1 MQNSGPTISTDL
13 IQRNSTMTNFDKH
26 AKNYDAVFTYSQI
39 GKAQRMRV
47 YHFLNKQNPTDKK
60 QNILE
65 LNCGTG
71 EDAQYFAQQGHSI
84 LATDISTEMMK
95 VAKEKNKYPNIRFQ
109 QLDISKVTKDTFS
122 EKFDMIFS
130 NFGGLNCLSKSQLVS
145 FFQASE
151 SLLKPSGKMVL
162 VIMPKNCLWELFYF
176 SIKGEF
182 KKARRRNTNK
192 PLVVNVEGNKVKTWY
207 YNPKEVMSLASD
219 IYKVTAIKPIGIK
232 IPPSYLESFF
242 SSKKGVLK
250 LLIWAEKLYSN
261 RFWAKYA
268 DHYLISFQKK

>member
-1 MQNSGPTISTDL
+1 MI
-13 IQRNSTMTNFDKH
+13 
-26 AKNYDAVFTYSQI
+26 
-39 GKAQRMRV
+39 
-47 YHFLNKQNPTDKK
+47 
-60 QNILE
+60 
-65 LNCGTG
+65 
-71 EDAQYFAQQGHSI
+71 
-84 LATDISTEMMK
+84 K

-109 QLDISKVTKDTFS
+109 QLDISKVTKDTYS

-130 NFGGLNCLSKSQLVS
+130 NFGGLNCLSKSQLAS
-145 FFQASE
+145 FIQASE